1 MPGRRVYMTKNE
13 FLSILRDSLAGNVP
27 SNVINEN
34 IGYYKDYIENN
45 DKTESQVLEELGDP
59 RLIARTITDSFIAE
73 KGPMADFYTKQARE
87 EYRGDS
93 SYTSSYDDDNYRN
106 EYHHFS
112 LKWYDKLLGI
122 IIIVIVAMLV
132 LALGAVAI
140 GIFFRIILP
149 LIVIYFIV
157 KFIMER
163 LT

>member
-1 MPGRRVYMTKNE
+1 MTKNE
-13 FLSILRDSLAGNVP
+13 FLSTLRESLAGNVP
-27 SNVINEN
+27 SDVINEN
-34 IGYYKDYIENN
+34 ISYYRDYIENN
-45 DKTESQVLEELGDP
+45 DSSESKVLEELGDP
-59 RLIARTITDSFIAE
+59 RLIARTIIDSFIAE

-87 EYRGDS
+87 EYSGSSGD
-93 SYTSSYDDDNYRN
+93 TSYDDYGDSGEG

-112 LKWYDKLLGI
+112 LKWYDKLLAI
-122 IIIVIVAMLV
+122 IIIVVVAMLI
-132 LALGAVAI
+132 LALGVVAI

>member
-1 MPGRRVYMTKNE
+1 MTKNE
-13 FLSILRDSLAGNVP
+13 FLSTLRESLAGNVP
-27 SNVINEN
+27 SDVINEN
-34 IGYYKDYIENN
+34 ISYYKDYIENN
-45 DKTESQVLEELGDP
+45 DEAESQVLEELGDP
-59 RLIARTITDSFIAE
+59 RLIARTIIDSFIAE

-87 EYRGDS
+87 EYSGS
-93 SYTSSYDDDNYRN
+93 SSDASYDDYGEDAG
-106 EYHHFS
+106 EGYHHFS
-112 LKWYDKLLGI
+112 VKWYDKLLGI
-122 IIIVIVAMLV
+122 IIIVVVALLV

>member
-1 MPGRRVYMTKNE
+1 MTKNE
-13 FLSILRDSLAGNVP
+13 FLSILRDSLAGNGP
-27 SNVINEN
+27 SDVINEN

-122 IIIVIVAMLV
+122 IIIVVVAMLV

>member
-1 MPGRRVYMTKNE
+1 MEKSVFSVVRIYGC
-13 FLSILRDSLAGNVP
+13 GN
-27 SNVINEN
+27 
-34 IGYYKDYIENN
+34 
-45 DKTESQVLEELGDP
+45 KTESQVLEELGDP

-122 IIIVIVAMLV
+122 IIIVVVAMLV

>member
-27 SNVINEN
+27 SDVINEN
-34 IGYYKDYIENN
+34 ISYYKDYIENN
-45 DKTESQVLEELGDP
+45 DKTESQVL
-59 RLIARTITDSFIAE
+59 ARTIIDSFVAE

-87 EYRGDS
+87 EYRGDD
-93 SYTSSYDDDNYRN
+93 SYTSSYDDSDNYDKG
-106 EYHHFS
+106 YHNFS

-122 IIIVIVAMLV
+122 IIIVVVAMLV
-132 LALGAVAI
+132 LALGAVAV

>member
-1 MPGRRVYMTKNE
+1 MTKNE

-27 SNVINEN
+27 SDVINEN
-34 IGYYKDYIENN
+34 ISYYKDYIENN

-59 RLIARTITDSFIAE
+59 RLIARTIIDSFVAE

-87 EYRGDS
+87 EYRGDD
-93 SYTSSYDDDNYRN
+93 SYTSSYDDSDNYDKG
-106 EYHHFS
+106 YHNFL

-122 IIIVIVAMLV
+122 IIIVVVAMLV
-132 LALGAVAI
+132 LALGAVAV

>member
-27 SNVINEN
+27 SDVINEN

-59 RLIARTITDSFIAE
+59 RLIARTIIDSFVAE

-122 IIIVIVAMLV
+122 IIIVVVAMLV

>member
-27 SNVINEN
+27 SDVINEN

>member
-1 MPGRRVYMTKNE
+1 MTKNE

-27 SNVINEN
+27 SDVINEN

-59 RLIARTITDSFIAE
+59 RLIARTIIDSFVAE

-122 IIIVIVAMLV
+122 IIIVVVAMLV

>member
-1 MPGRRVYMTKNE
+1 MTKNE

-27 SNVINEN
+27 SDVINEN

>member
-1 MPGRRVYMTKNE
+1 MTKNE

-27 SNVINEN
+27 SDVINEN
-34 IGYYKDYIENN
+34 ISYYKDYIENN

-59 RLIARTITDSFIAE
+59 RLIARTIIDSFIAN

-93 SYTSSYDDDNYRN
+93 SYTSSYDDDNHGE
-106 EYHHFS
+106 EYHYFS

-122 IIIVIVAMLV
+122 IIIVVAVMLV

-149 LIVIYFIV
+149 LIVIFLIV

>member
-1 MPGRRVYMTKNE
+1 MTKNE

-27 SNVINEN
+27 SDVINEN
-34 IGYYKDYIENN
+34 ISYYRDYIENN
-45 DKTESQVLEELGDP
+45 DKAESQVLEELGDP

-73 KGPMADFYTKQARE
+73 KGPMADFYTKQARD
-87 EYRGDS
+87 EYRGNYDNA
-93 SYTSSYDDDNYRN
+93 SSYDYDNGYNR
-106 EYHHFS
+106 FS

-122 IIIVIVAMLV
+122 IIIIVVAALV
-132 LALGAVAI
+132 LALGAVAL

-149 LIVIYFIV
+149 LIVIYFVV

>member
-1 MPGRRVYMTKNE
+1 MTKNE

-27 SNVINEN
+27 SDVINEN

-122 IIIVIVAMLV
+122 IIIVVVAMLV